1 MAETGGSY
9 WVESAQMPRY
19 PVLDRDIDVDVVVV
33 GAGITGLT
41 AAYLLKRS
49 GRCVA
54 VIERARVGGVDSMYT
69 TAHLTA
75 VTDLDLTDLVSAFG
89 RDHAQAAWDAGFAAI
104 QQLDATVRDENISCE
119 WTWVPG
125 YRYQAHDSRSDRDRK
140 RLREEAVLA
149 EELEFDAMY
158 LDEVPGLGHAGV
170 AYAGQAKFHPGKYL
184 AHLARIV
191 DGDGCFVFEQTSCE
205 DVTDNP
211 LTVKAGTFSLRC
223 GHVVLATHTPLIGKA
238 NIASATLLQTKLYL
252 YTSYVVGGRLPKG
265 TVPEGLFWDTA
276 DPYRYVRVD
285 RHADHDFVIVGG
297 EDHKTGQVTDTEQCY
312 RRLVSTARTLFPRL
326 EVTNRWSGQVIQ
338 TNDGLPFIGETA
350 ERQFTATG
358 FSGNGMTFGT
368 LGAMMAR
375 DHILGLKNPWRA
387 LFDVG
392 RTKIKGGVWDYLK
405 ENVDYPY
412 YMVRDRFAGAQGK
425 SLRELRQ
432 GEGKLISLEGKTVA
446 AFRRSDGSAVVLSPV
461 CTHMGCVV
469 AWNQAESTWDCPCH
483 GSRFTAEGDV
493 MAGPAESPLDPF
505 EPSGRVQEREVA
517 QPRER

>member
-158 LDEVPGLGHAGV
+158 LDEVPGIGRAGV
-170 AYAGQAKFHPGKYL
+170 AYAGQAKFHREGEHCQRNAAADEAL
-184 AHLARIV
+184 
-191 DGDGCFVFEQTSCE
+191 
-205 DVTDNP
+205 P
-211 LTVKAGTFSLRC
+211 L
-223 GHVVLATHTPLIGKA
+223 HVVCGWR
-238 NIASATLLQTKLYL
+238 SA
-252 YTSYVVGGRLPKG
+252 
-265 TVPEGLFWDTA
+265 
-276 DPYRYVRVD
+276 
-285 RHADHDFVIVGG
+285 
-297 EDHKTGQVTDTEQCY
+297 
-312 RRLVSTARTLFPRL
+312 
-326 EVTNRWSGQVIQ
+326 
-338 TNDGLPFIGETA
+338 A
-350 ERQFTATG
+350 ER
-358 FSGNGMTFGT
+358 
-368 LGAMMAR
+368 
-375 DHILGLKNPWRA
+375 H
-387 LFDVG
+387 
-392 RTKIKGGVWDYLK
+392 RTRG
-405 ENVDYPY
+405 
-412 YMVRDRFAGAQGK
+412 
-425 SLRELRQ
+425 
-432 GEGKLISLEGKTVA
+432 
-446 AFRRSDGSAVVLSPV
+446 VVLGHGGSLPL
-461 CTHMGCVV
+461 
-469 AWNQAESTWDCPCH
+469 CPGRSAC
-483 GSRFTAEGDV
+483 
-493 MAGPAESPLDPF
+493 GP
-505 EPSGRVQEREVA
+505 
-517 QPRER
+517 